1 MRVEHYERDLWS
13 YGYLVVAS
21 TTDEEDMYNAE
32 TEPIKMALTGRCR
45 TSWEGLASCVG
56 SDMFYN
62 TYDESNPENRD
73 NIDFCADW
81 FNILCDKRQD
91 WQLSAFSVSVG
102 LITLYF
108 VRPESHGT
116 GFLWIR
122 QPYMLRLLLE
132 GPKTRWGFTPQYLV
146 YINHSDTRIEEDQ
159 GYMRREIQFMYRD
172 AAQANIFHPET
183 QRMEITE
190 YVGI

>member
-32 TEPIKMALTGRCR
+32 AEPIKMALEDTCLYD
-45 TSWEGLASCVG
+45 WEEMKPYVG

-62 TYDESNPENRD
+62 TYDESDPD
-73 NIDFCADW
+73 DCDDIDFCTDW
-81 FNILCDKRQD
+81 FNILCGKRQD
-91 WQLSAFSVSVG
+91 WQLSAFAVSADLV
-102 LITLYF
+102 TLYF
-108 VRPESHGT
+108 MRPESHGT

-122 QPYMLRLLLE
+122 QPHRLRLLFE
-132 GPKTRWGFTPQYLV
+132 GPKTRWGFTPQYSIHI
-146 YINHSDTRIEEDQ
+146 YSGDTRIEEDQ
-159 GYMRREIQFMYRD
+159 GYMRREIRILSKD
-172 AAQANIFHPET
+172 ATQENIFDCKN